1 MDVNKFLDIEAD
13 EDDEED
19 GLIDGEKKEGAYY
32 DPKEL

>member
-19 GLIDGEKKEGAYY
+19 GMIDGEKKEGAYY
-32 DPKEL
+32 TDKDL